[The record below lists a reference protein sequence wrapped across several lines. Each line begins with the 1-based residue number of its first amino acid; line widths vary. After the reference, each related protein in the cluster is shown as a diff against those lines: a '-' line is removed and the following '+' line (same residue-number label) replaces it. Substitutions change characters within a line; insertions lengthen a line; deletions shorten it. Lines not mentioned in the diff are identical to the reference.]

1 MKRHP
6 PTPLN
11 GYNTPAMA
19 TTTANRLPPGSTSIP
34 IPIPLHRAI
43 EVFAHGFGFVRSYT
57 HPYVPHRVGPLWVLR
72 DDPRKNP
79 RDYRREEWLAYKVDP
94 EEVDQLARKHTRGR
108 YAICAFHTVNEPDQ
122 PLRAAF
128 KALNYRLQTTEP
140 MMVHRLAKIPRADSP
155 ATIRRVTTRALADRL
170 AKAAGRTQIPAR
182 HLKDDS
188 TMRQYVALVDDQPVG
203 WVRSI
208 VVGDATWCSHME
220 VRPEFRRRGIAR
232 AMLARMLRD
241 DRDAGAKV
249 NVLLSSHTGAL
260 LYPVVGYEHIATLLL
275 FTPRKQQ

>member
-1 MKRHP
+1 MVTSVTSRP
-6 PTPLN
+6 QSLPL
-11 GYNTPAMA
+11 T
-19 TTTANRLPPGSTSIP
+19 IE
-34 IPIPLHRAI
+34 RAI

-79 RDYRREEWLAYKVDP
+79 RDYRREEWLAYGVEP
-94 EEVDQLARKHTRGR
+94 REVDQVVRAQTRGR
-108 YAICAFHTVNEPDQ
+108 YAICAFHTVDESDR

-140 MMVHRLAKIPRADSP
+140 MMVHRLGRIPRGESP
-155 ATIRRVTTRALADRL
+155 ATIRRVTTQALADRL
-170 AKAAGRTQIPAR
+170 AKAAGRTQIPSR

-188 TMRQYVALVDDQPVG
+188 TMRQYVALVGDRPVG

-220 VRPEFRRRGIAR
+220 VRPKFRRRGIAKS
-232 AMLARMLRD
+232 MLARMLRD
-241 DRDAGAKV
+241 DRDAGAQV